1 MNSELRNAECGMRNA
16 ECEVRIADRGLR
28 ITPHVS
34 RPTFHVSRLA
44 HCSLFIVSLFIVSSF
59 IASCVPAGVSDLSSR
74 SGQIAIINKDDL
86 YVISATGPD
95 ITYYAARPDKDF
107 TPLLTPDGKSVV
119 YVEQFRRLV
128 RQPLDGG
135 PVKELLRVAGF
146 PGPGAMTFLPNGDL
160 FFLDTRSNGKHYFR
174 ILNAETGVISPQN
187 ADDIDQ
193 VFVTANS
200 LKLKTSA
207 PGAPLTAARLVADT
221 PGQFK
226 VVFQAGPYYYLYSA
240 EAHGLVFNGALP
252 RVPGPQDQILL
263 ANRVEDDVTSGLLTP
278 DGDYLI
284 LREKSGIP
292 AGSAQSLLAID
303 LTSDAAPVVLL
314 KDIPASQPIHYAVAP
329 AGDRVAFEEVVNGQS
344 QIRIYDLSTGHS
356 ATLGPGAIEPQ
367 WWK

>member
-1 MNSELRNAECGMRNA
+1 MNSELRVAK
-16 ECEVRIADRGLR
+16 CEVRSAKCEVRLAPR
-28 ITPHVS
+28 ASRLTPHVS
-34 RPTFHVSRLA
+34 RFTFHASRLP

-86 YVISATGPD
+86 YVVSATGPN
-95 ITYYAARPDKDF
+95 ITYYASRPDKDF

-128 RQPLDGG
+128 RKPLDGG

-146 PGPGAMTFLPNGDL
+146 PGPGAMTFLPNGEL
-160 FFLDTRSNGKHYFR
+160 FFLDTRSNGKRYFV
-174 ILNAETGVISPQN
+174 ILNADTGVISQQVE
-187 ADDIDQ
+187 DIDQ

-207 PGAPLTAARLVADT
+207 PGAPPTAARLVADT
-221 PGQFK
+221 PGRFK
-226 VVFQAGPYYYLYSA
+226 MVFQAGQYYYLYSA
-240 EAHGLVFNGALP
+240 EADGLVFNGARP
-252 RVPGPQDQILL
+252 RVVGQQDQILL
-263 ANRVEDDVTSGLLTP
+263 ANRVDNDVTSGLLTP

-284 LREKSGIP
+284 LREKTGIP

-329 AGDRVAFEEVVNGQS
+329 AGDRVAFEEVVNGQP
-344 QIRIYDLSTGHS
+344 QIRIYDLSTGQS
-356 ATLGPGAIEPQ
+356 ATLGPGAIEPE